1 MAEQQSKDVKQ
12 TQESRSLQTQ
22 GDSLNPNPSATKVED
37 LDNPD
42 LYQNRELSWLDFN
55 ERVIAE
61 AEDDH
66 NPLAEQLT
74 FLAIGSTNLDEFIRV
89 RVAGLQDQVKYGKNE
104 KDSKKQWPA
113 SKQLEEIAKK
123 NEGIVAYQYQL
134 YKEKMKEVEEVFG
147 IAHRTAE
154 ELTAEEKKEAEK
166 IFEEKIEMA
175 ITPFAVDAYRPFPK
189 LENEAIHL
197 LARLEKDGDPFVA
210 IIPLPKLLD
219 RYYIL
224 DEQAETKTL
233 VLLEEIVKLNID
245 KLFKGY
251 DIEYTFNF
259 RISRNADAEIYE
271 QGAEDLLHV
280 IENYLERRENGV
292 AVRLEIDSRHASE
305 EIVKDVAFL
314 MEELNLDEQN
324 LYALDG
330 PLDLDYLWGLR
341 SDIVN
346 RHPEAGYP
354 DFDPYYPTLLH
365 ERDMFEL
372 MDEGEEFLLHHPFDS
387 FDPVIELVAEAA
399 KDPNTVSIK
408 QTLYR
413 VSNDSPLIS
422 NLKKAAKA
430 GIQVT
435 VLVELKARF
444 DEQNNVVW
452 ATELEEAGVHVI
464 YGVKEL
470 KTHSKATLVVKK
482 KADGYKRYFHLGTG
496 NYNDKTARQY
506 TDLGLMSSEEAL
518 AEDVFNFFNFL
529 SGYSE
534 RPDYNHLHVSPFELR
549 NTFMDKIDTEIENQK
564 KFGNGHIVAKMNS
577 LTDKQYI
584 KKLYE
589 ASQAGVKIDLII
601 RGICCLIPGVPGLSE
616 TITVRSIV
624 GRFLE
629 HTRIYY
635 FNNNGDHKIY
645 LSSADMMT
653 RNLSRRVELAF
664 PIHKD
669 QFRSRL
675 INILKLYLADNY
687 KSWQLNEHGT
697 YEKNQAPA
705 GEKEIGAQKTLFI
718 KTAGKKEK
726 QPKVMKRN
734 WFERLTEKILRK

>member
-1 MAEQQSKDVKQ
+1 MTDQSNERVQDQ
-12 TQESRSLQTQ
+12 
-22 GDSLNPNPSATKVED
+22 ATVYED
-37 LDNPD
+37 LDHPD

-55 ERVIAE
+55 QRVVAE
-61 AEDDH
+61 AADDH

-89 RVAGLQDQVKYGKNE
+89 RVAGLQDQIKFGNNE
-104 KDSKKQWPA
+104 KDTKKQWPA

-123 NEGIVAYQYQL
+123 NQDIVEYQYQL
-134 YKEKMKEVEEVFG
+134 YHQKMDELEDVHG
-147 IAHRTAE
+147 YAHRTADQ
-154 ELTAEEKKEAEK
+154 LTADQVLAAEK
-166 IFEEKIEMA
+166 IFEEKLELA
-175 ITPFAVDAYRPFPK
+175 ITPFGIDAYRPFPK
-189 LENEAIHL
+189 LENENIHL
-197 LARLEKDGDPFVA
+197 LVRLNKEGDPFIA
-210 IIPLPKLLD
+210 IIPLPPVLD

-224 DEQAETKTL
+224 DDQADKKIV
-233 VLLEEIVKLNID
+233 VLLEEIVKLNAA

-251 DIEYTFNF
+251 DIDYSFNF
-259 RISRNADAEIYE
+259 RISRNADAEIHE
-271 QGAEDLLHV
+271 EGAEDLLSV
-280 IENYLERRENGV
+280 IENYLERRENGA
-292 AVRLEIDSRHASE
+292 AVRLEIDSRQASE
-305 EIVKDVAFL
+305 EMVKDVAFL
-314 MEELNLDEQN
+314 MEELNLKDQD
-324 LYALDG
+324 LYAIDG

-341 SDIVN
+341 SEIVDHN
-346 RHPEAGYP
+346 PEAGYP
-354 DFDPYYPTLLH
+354 DFEPLYPTRLYGH
-365 ERDMFEL
+365 DMFEL
-372 MDEGEEFLLHHPFDS
+372 MDQGEEFLLHHPFDS
-387 FDPVIELVAEAA
+387 FDPVIEMVAEAA
-399 KDPNTVSIK
+399 KDPQTVSIK

-413 VSNDSPLIS
+413 VSKDSPLIS

-470 KTHSKATLVVKK
+470 KTHSKATLIVKK

-506 TDLGLMSSEEAL
+506 TDLGLMSSEEKL

-564 KFGNGHIVAKMNS
+564 KYGNGHIVAKMNS

-584 KKLYE
+584 KKLYQ

-601 RGICCLIPGVPGLSE
+601 RGICCLIPDVPGLSE
-616 TITVRSIV
+616 TISVRSIV

-664 PIHKD
+664 PIHNPAFRD
-669 QFRSRL
+669 QL
-675 INILKLYLADNY
+675 IDILKLYLTDNY
-687 KSWQLNEHGT
+687 KSWELNAEGV
-697 YEKNQAPA
+697 YEKNQPQE
-705 GEKEIGAQKTLFI
+705 GEEEIGAQKTLFI
-718 KTAGKKEK
+718 KTSHKKEN
-726 QPKVMKRN
+726 QPQVVKRN
-734 WFERLTEKILRK
+734 WFERLTEKLLRK